1 MISLRFLDIM
11 CVKNNGD
18 SLILCVEISV
28 CALLFGLAIDVL
40 KKAFSLSDLV
50 FENLNLLLVVDSSDS
65 VC

>member
-50 FENLNLLLVVDSSDS
+50 FEKLNLLLVVDSSDS

>member
-40 KKAFSLSDLV
+40 KKAFSLRDLV
-50 FENLNLLLVVDSSDS
+50 FENLDLLLVVDSSDS